1 MSKQLK
7 AVPKFANEAEESA
20 FWEKHD
26 SADYLDWT
34 KAQWVVPPNLK
45 PPAPQPD
52 IKLSPDLQNLLRV
65 EMREITTGVQG
76 IAVSLATADWHSIQ
90 EISTKIRTSYIM
102 EKKLTPAQA
111 KELEQVLPEQFKQLD
126 AEFHQRAEWLGVA
139 AAAHDPELVAFHY
152 SRWWKAVPFVM
163 RHSPSRVSPDFRPL
177 SSRAIIT
184 N

>member
-111 KELEQVLPEQFKQLD
+111 MELKQVLPEQFKQLD